1 MIRNWLRVLVWPI
14 VSAALLA
21 GPAGALAATGQ
32 TPVTV
37 STEAAEIVYWPATA
51 SPPAP
56 APRRLRAPPGID
68 EPGAAG
74 WDLLNTGWS
83 KEKKL
88 KWLNVGILGGMMAYG
103 LVYWGYGETS
113 PQFVDEGWFE
123 HDSIHGGAD
132 KLGHAISTYY
142 AVQAFSSVYQRWGYD
157 RHRANIYGSLSAET
171 TFFMIEV
178 GDAFSR
184 NGFCV
189 QDLVADTFGACVGF
203 LRREY
208 PGFEKRVD
216 FRVEYW
222 PSYAVTSGDDKDLV
236 SDYSGY
242 KYLVAL
248 KGSGF
253 DLTSSSWLQYF
264 ELQGGYYTRGYQN
277 GDEDHYGDPHRVLY
291 GALAVNLTHI
301 FDKHNWN
308 KTASF
313 LRYYQVPYTYLPV
326 EYNLD
331 E

>member
-1 MIRNWLRVLVWPI
+1 MQRWQRNPI
-14 VSAALLA
+14 IAGLLAAFLAAPAAALGA
-21 GPAGALAATGQ
+21 NGPGTNA
-32 TPVTV
+32 
-37 STEAAEIVYWPATA
+37 
-51 SPPAP
+51 PPAARQSADDWPDSLP
-56 APRRLRAPPGID
+56 AKIAPSDPD
-68 EPGAAG
+68 EGTPEL
-74 WDLLNTGWS
+74 DLLNTGWS

-88 KWLNVGILGGMMAYG
+88 KYLNIGVLGGMMAYG
-103 LVYWGYGETS
+103 LLFWDYGENGFEFTN
-113 PQFVDEGWFE
+113 EGWFTY
-123 HDSIHGGAD
+123 DTKYGGAD
-132 KLGHAISTYY
+132 KLGHALSTYF
-142 AVQAFSSVYQRWGYD
+142 AVQAFSSVYERWGYD
-157 RHRANIYGSLSAET
+157 RHRANVYGALSGWS

-178 GDAFSR
+178 CDATSRYGFSYE
-184 NGFCV
+184 
-189 QDLVADTFGACVGF
+189 DLIVDTIGAIVGYW
-203 LRREY
+203 RREY
-208 PGFEKRVD
+208 PEFEKRVD

-222 PSYAVTSGDDKDLV
+222 PSYAVTRGDDTDIA

-253 DLTSSSWLQYF
+253 DLTSSTWLQYL

-301 FDKHNWN
+301 FHKHDWN

-313 LRYYQVPYTYLPV
+313 LRYYQVPYTYLPL